1 MCVSVFFWD
10 GFWMCWVDGGIFFG
24 VFFLM
29 VEDLARVI
37 CRRVLEGI
45 IVY

>member
-1 MCVSVFFWD
+1 MCVSVFFLGWVLD
-10 GFWMCWVDGGIFFG
+10 VLGGWGDFFWS
-24 VFFLM
+24 FFLM